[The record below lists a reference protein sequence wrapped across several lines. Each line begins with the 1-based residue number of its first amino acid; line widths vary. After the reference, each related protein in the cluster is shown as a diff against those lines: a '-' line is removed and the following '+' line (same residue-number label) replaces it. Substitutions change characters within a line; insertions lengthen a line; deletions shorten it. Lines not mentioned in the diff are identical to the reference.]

1 MAVYTSAVI
10 VTIAGAGVVGC
21 SIAYELARR
30 GAAVRVIDPRGIGQ
44 GATQASAGILAP
56 AVEGHS
62 SELLKLLACSRNL
75 WDGFVS
81 RLEADSGSSIE
92 YERAGTLQVALD
104 EAQSAEIVLSAE
116 RLGAMNVAHELLT
129 GARAVSMEPSL
140 ARGVL
145 RALIVPDD
153 GYVAVGP
160 LLTSLARAAA
170 ARGVVFDTDRVL
182 AVHGSASGAHVV
194 TQTEAI
200 ESDAV
205 IVAAGSWVSD
215 LIDASLRP
223 APVRPI
229 RGQLVRLRH
238 QPRLLSRVIWGPRC
252 YLVPWRDGSVLVGA
266 TVEDVGFDERATSAG
281 VRELLDASRE
291 LVPALES
298 ASFEEVRVGLRPMAA
313 DELPVVGPSST
324 MPRVFHASGH
334 YRNGILL
341 APLTASLVADLVLEG
356 RPREELA
363 LMRPGRVG
371 L

>member
-1 MAVYTSAVI
+1 MV

-30 GAAVRVIDPRGIGQ
+30 GATVRVLDPRGVGQ

-56 AVEGHS
+56 AIEGRS
-62 SELLKLLACSRNL
+62 PELLKLLACSRNM

-81 RLEADSGSSIE
+81 RLQNDSGSSIE
-92 YERAGTLQVALD
+92 YERTGTLQVALD
-104 EAQSAEIVLSAE
+104 DDQSAEIVRTAD
-116 RLGAMNVAHELLT
+116 RLAAMNAAHELLT
-129 GARAVSMEPSL
+129 AARAVDMEPSL
-140 ARGVL
+140 TNRVR
-145 RALIVPDD
+145 RALIVPGD

-160 LLTSLARAAA
+160 LVAALARAAS
-170 ARGVVFDTDRVL
+170 ARGVVFDADRVL
-182 AVHGSASGAHVV
+182 TVHGSTSGAYVV
-194 TQTEAI
+194 TETNTI

-205 IVAAGSWVSD
+205 IVAAGSWASD
-215 LIDASLRP
+215 LMDGTLRP

-229 RGQLVRLRH
+229 RGQLVRLRQ
-238 QPRLLSRVIWGPRC
+238 QPERLSHVIWGPRC

-298 ASFEEVRVGLRPMAA
+298 ASFEEVRVGLRPMAS
-313 DELPVVGPSST
+313 DELPVIGPSSSL
-324 MPRVFHASGH
+324 PRVFHALGH
-334 YRNGILL
+334 YRNGVLL

-356 RPREELA
+356 RARDELA
-363 LMRPGRVG
+363 LLRPGRVG